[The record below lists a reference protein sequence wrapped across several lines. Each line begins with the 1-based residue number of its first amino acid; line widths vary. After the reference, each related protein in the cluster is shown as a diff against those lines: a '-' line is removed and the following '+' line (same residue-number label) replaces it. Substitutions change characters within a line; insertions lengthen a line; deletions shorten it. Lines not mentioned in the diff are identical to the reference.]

1 VNIKETTSIEY
12 LIKLAAAGARGES
25 IQVHVTNW
33 MEILQ
38 LGAEHNVIPLIACAV
53 KDSPAI
59 ECPDQIRDYLLNAM
73 RSSASL
79 NMIRRQRIMHLI
91 RELKAERIPVMIL
104 KGYAI
109 SDCYAYPDCR
119 ESVDTDLLINIKQ
132 EKQACALFEKHG
144 FRVRPREATSQH
156 VICQHA
162 KYGMVE
168 LHVKLYAPGAGVRL
182 LARLVDMTLYTTL
195 VYTLVYIFQIAY
207 TPYLLPGSPMFWL
220 GMIVLEAFCLRIFGT
235 TPGKKLLH
243 IYVVE
248 LSADGLSG
256 VSPMR
261 AFARSF
267 MVFVG
272 GLGMMISFLP
282 LIMGGISLYMLRKR
296 GITSWDARTE
306 THPVQVM
313 RPHGARFLLA
323 VVILF
328 SCLQMISLLF
338 QPWFGP
344 IIQDMERYAP
354 EQAAMLRSFLP
365 QEAVPSPAPVQAEP
379 SATEGGLRFLEL

>member
-1 VNIKETTSIEY
+1 MDIYWIKDRKKCGPATVPDVVSMVQSGDLSPETPGWHSGCE
-12 LIKLAAAGARGES
+12 G
-25 IQVHVTNW
+25 W
-33 MEILQ
+33 
-38 LGAEHNVIPLIACAV
+38 IPL
-53 KDSPAI
+53 
-59 ECPDQIRDYLLNAM
+59 
-73 RSSASL
+73 
-79 NMIRRQRIMHLI
+79 
-91 RELKAERIPVMIL
+91 RELPALADFLNPRDAADKQPEVEPEESTPPSDTAEELPPVPS
-104 KGYAI
+104 A
-109 SDCYAYPDCR
+109 D
-119 ESVDTDLLINIKQ
+119 
-132 EKQACALFEKHG
+132 
-144 FRVRPREATSQH
+144 EASQPED
-156 VICQHA
+156 A
-162 KYGMVE
+162 GNT

-282 LIMGGISLYMLRKR
+282 LIMGGISLYMLWKR